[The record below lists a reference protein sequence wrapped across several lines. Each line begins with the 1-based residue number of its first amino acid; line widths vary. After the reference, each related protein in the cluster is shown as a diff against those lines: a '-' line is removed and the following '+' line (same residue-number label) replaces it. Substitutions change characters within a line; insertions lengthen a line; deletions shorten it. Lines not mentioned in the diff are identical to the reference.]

1 MFEIEYN
8 RKGSPM
14 DDTESRIIDDE
25 TPGMRRADRIKIN
38 PESIG
43 NGGLDR
49 DRDAFTAEEI
59 AIAEK
64 IGLE

>member
-1 MFEIEYN
+1 
-8 RKGSPM
+8 M